1 MDLNCAVKSA
11 EERGEKDGLATSTKQ
26 TTISA
31 RKKFNAGEIKL
42 GQHQDI
48 RNKWNRRSLPYF
60 AWEVSCFTTQ
70 QRGKIKIKIGNWM
83 ILSGPEFGTTKPPE
97 PALQSTPGTVL
108 SRFSFLHAMAPVPT
122 T

>member
-1 MDLNCAVKSA
+1 MQSTRPWCRCCVVFRWLSVVDLNCAVKSA
-11 EERGEKDGLATSTKQ
+11 EERGEKDGSATSTKQ

-70 QRGKIKIKIGNWM
+70 QRGKIKIVKLDDFEWPRIWN
-83 ILSGPEFGTTKPPE
+83 
-97 PALQSTPGTVL
+97 
-108 SRFSFLHAMAPVPT
+108 H
-122 T
+122 

>member
-11 EERGEKDGLATSTKQ
+11 EERGEKDGSATSTKQ

-48 RNKWNRRSLPYF
+48 RNKWKRRQSALL
-60 AWEVSCFTTQ
+60 WLCVGGLQQ
-70 QRGKIKIKIGNWM
+70 QRGKIESDKIG
-83 ILSGPEFGTTKPPE
+83 
-97 PALQSTPGTVL
+97 
-108 SRFSFLHAMAPVPT
+108 
-122 T
+122 

>member
-11 EERGEKDGLATSTKQ
+11 EERGEKDGWATSTKQ

-48 RNKWNRRSLPYF
+48 RNKWKRRQSALLCVGGFVLYN
-60 AWEVSCFTTQ
+60 AATGQ
-70 QRGKIKIKIGNWM
+70 DKNWKLYQM
-83 ILSGPEFGTTKPPE
+83 NGYI
-97 PALQSTPGTVL
+97 
-108 SRFSFLHAMAPVPT
+108 
-122 T
+122 

>member
-11 EERGEKDGLATSTKQ
+11 EERGEKDGSATSTKQ

-48 RNKWNRRSLPYF
+48 RNKWKRRQTLLWLCVGGFVLYNNNG
-60 AWEVSCFTTQ
+60 A
-70 QRGKIKIKIGNWM
+70 
-83 ILSGPEFGTTKPPE
+83 TK
-97 PALQSTPGTVL
+97 
-108 SRFSFLHAMAPVPT
+108 
-122 T
+122 